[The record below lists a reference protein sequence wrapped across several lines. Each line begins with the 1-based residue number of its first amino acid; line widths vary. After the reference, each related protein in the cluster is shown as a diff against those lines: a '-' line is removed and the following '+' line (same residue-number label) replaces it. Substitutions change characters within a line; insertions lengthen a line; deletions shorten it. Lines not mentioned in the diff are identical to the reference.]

1 MQEFAD
7 GITFTRKD
15 FTKVP
20 LPLGEYDSCIFSS
33 CNFTGSDLSGIRLID
48 CTFESCDLSL
58 VRLTG
63 TILNAVR
70 FTGCKML
77 GLLFETCNQNGFSPV
92 FENCNLSHSS
102 FSRTS
107 MKKAEMNNLILHETD
122 LTGCDLSGARFEN
135 CDFAGAVFDRTNL
148 ENSDFR
154 SSLNYTIN
162 PEKNRIRRARF
173 SLTGLPGL
181 LAAYNIEID

>member
-1 MQEFAD
+1 MHEFAD
-7 GITFTRKD
+7 GITYNKKD
-15 FTKVP
+15 FTQVP
-20 LPLGEYDSCIFSS
+20 LAPGEYDSCIFSS
-33 CNFTGSDLSGIRLID
+33 CNFTGSDLSGLRFID

-58 VRLTG
+58 ARLTG
-63 TILNAVR
+63 TILNTVR
-70 FTGCKML
+70 FRGCKML
-77 GLLFETCNQNGFSPV
+77 GLLFETCNENGFSPV

-102 FSRTS
+102 LTGTN
-107 MKKAEMNNLILHETD
+107 MKKGVFKDLVLHETD
-122 LTGCDLSGARFEN
+122 FTRCDLSGVLFEN

-162 PEKNRIRRARF
+162 PEKNRIRKARF

-181 LAAYNIEID
+181 LAVYNIEID